1 MQTHNSLDKLD
12 QNLLRILSVYDQLTP
27 LQLWF
32 EMGEDDAVKETVSE
46 DEIRKR
52 LESLEARGY
61 VEKAQDPEAESAPPI
76 YRVRTG
82 MIRAGPIRPRS

>member
-1 MQTHNSLDKLD
+1 MQTHNSLDKFD

-32 EMGEDDAVKETVSE
+32 EIGEDDAVKETVSE
-46 DEIRKR
+46 EEIRKR
-52 LESLEARGY
+52 LESLEGRGY
-61 VEKAQDPEAESAPPI
+61 VEKAQDPETESAPPN

-82 MIRAGPIRPRS
+82 GDTGGSDET